1 MEKKA
6 QLDYLVKKEL
16 LEFVVSLVTKVTKV
30 HKVHLVTKD

>member
-1 MEKKA
+1 MEKKVP
-6 QLDYLVKKEL
+6 LDYLVTNEL

>member
-6 QLDYLVKKEL
+6 RLDCLVTKEL

>member
-6 QLDYLVKKEL
+6 QLDCLVTKEL

>member
-1 MEKKA
+1 MVKKV
-6 QLDYLVKKEL
+6 QLDYLVTKEL

>member
-6 QLDYLVKKEL
+6 QLDYLVTKEL